1 MADERQYQLNTTLS
15 VRPRHPTAPATPA
28 VPKVLP
34 PLSEAE
40 HARITATV
48 AIVKERCPEL
58 LEMIKGLHALGMID
72 GWRSV
77 TITKVTNDID
87 Q

>member
-15 VRPRHPTAPATPA
+15 VRPRHQPGAAPATPA

-40 HARITATV
+40 HARIKATV

-77 TITKVTNDID
+77 TITKVTE
-87 Q
+87 

>member
-1 MADERQYQLNTTLS
+1 MRAIR
-15 VRPRHPTAPATPA
+15 
-28 VPKVLP
+28 
-34 PLSEAE
+34 SEAE
-40 HARITATV
+40 HARIKATV

-77 TITKVTNDID
+77 TITKVRE
-87 Q
+87 

>member
-28 VPKVLP
+28 APKVLP
-34 PLSEAE
+34 PLSEVE
-40 HARITATV
+40 HARIKATV
-48 AIVKERCPEL
+48 AVIKERCPEL
-58 LEMIKGLHALGMID
+58 HQMIKELHAMGMID

-77 TITKVTNDID
+77 TITKVTE
-87 Q
+87 